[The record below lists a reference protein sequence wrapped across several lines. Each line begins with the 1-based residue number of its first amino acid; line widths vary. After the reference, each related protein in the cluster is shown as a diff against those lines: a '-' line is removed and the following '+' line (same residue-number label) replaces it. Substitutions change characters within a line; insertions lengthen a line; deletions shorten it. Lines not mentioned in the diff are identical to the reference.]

1 MWALTAALALLS
13 VMLIAPPS
21 SVVRAEGAAAR
32 VSITGLTPFI
42 LKPRGALQLSGRVA
56 NAATYDLTELSVR
69 LTISGSPLPNR
80 EAIDA
85 VASGLNAFDGFA
97 ISATTTPVAA
107 TLQPGRQ
114 RDFRIRVRV
123 EDLPLPAPGVYVLGV
138 EVVGVDPRLGYTVL
152 SSDRVLLPWV
162 PEELESPLKL
172 VWLWPLAAEPG
183 RTPDGILLGRSVP
196 RDIDARG
203 RLRGLVEAG
212 GTAPRSVS
220 WIVDPSLTQT
230 VRQMTDGYLVD
241 VDGEIEPGTRGDAA
255 SSWLDRFQEVVS
267 RQSVWSLP
275 YAEVDADALLRGG
288 LERDVVRAI
297 GIAPTVVANSAQ
309 VATAGTIYWSPG
321 GRIDA
326 STLTLLASTGIRA
339 VVVRDQALPPLF
351 DLGYTPSGSVDLDT
365 RFGPMRA
372 IVLDAG
378 LMSTLS
384 MPQRNSADILTARQ
398 RFMAETAFIALE
410 PSASASRV
418 VVAAAR
424 STRWS
429 PNPRLLR
436 EMLSSLRLSP
446 WVKPMTLDSMLLS
459 PPSAVTR
466 TQDSYGPAQR
476 ARELPANYVERIV
489 GEQDN
494 LGLLRSVVNNS
505 VDLAEPISEALLRS
519 GSSAWRGDIERG
531 EQLLDSISVDL
542 STDIAK
548 VAVVSRGT
556 VTFSGNSGS
565 VPITVANDFDR
576 PVTVGLRLVG
586 QPAARLVSDDLDE
599 VEIGPGRRASLEVPV
614 RIVGGEP
621 LPVTVHVIT
630 PDGSDFGTT
639 TTLELQ
645 TTAYSRAALWVA
657 IGAAVLLVLL
667 VIFDT
672 YRRARQRRAAHTSDK
687 AKVLARGGNDE
698 DHVDG

>member
-1 MWALTAALALLS
+1 MWALAAALAVLS
-13 VMLIAPPS
+13 VMLIAPPPS
-21 SVVRAEGAAAR
+21 IVRAEGTAAR
-32 VSITGLTPFI
+32 VSITGLTPFV

-69 LTISGSPLPNR
+69 LTISSAPLPSR

-85 VASGLNAFDGFA
+85 VASGMNSFDGFA
-97 ISATTTPVAA
+97 IAATTTAVAA

-114 RDFRIRVRV
+114 RDFRIRVQV

-138 EVVGVDPRLGYTVL
+138 QVVGVDPTLGYTVL

-162 PEELESPLKL
+162 PEEVESPLNL
-172 VWLWPLAAEPG
+172 VWMWPLAADPG
-183 RTPDGILLGRSVP
+183 RTPDGVLLGRSTP
-196 RDIDARG
+196 RDIDTRG
-203 RLRGLVEAG
+203 RLLRLLEAG
-212 GTAPRSVS
+212 ATAPKFVS
-220 WIVDPSLTQT
+220 WVVDPSLTQT
-230 VRQMTDGYLVD
+230 VQQMTDGYLVD
-241 VDGEIEPGTRGDAA
+241 VAGEVQPGTRERAA
-255 SSWLDRFQEVVS
+255 TAWLTRFQEVVA
-267 RQSVWSLP
+267 RQSLWGLP
-275 YAEVDADALLRGG
+275 YADVDADALLRGG

-297 GIAPTVVANSAQ
+297 GISPTVIAKSAQ
-309 VATAGTIYWSPG
+309 VATAGTLYWSPG

-351 DLGYTPSGSVDLDT
+351 DPGYTPSGSVDLDT
-365 RFGPMRA
+365 QFGPMRA

-378 LMSTLS
+378 LMSSLS
-384 MPQRNSADILTARQ
+384 MPQGNSSEVLAARQ

-410 PSASASRV
+410 PSASTSRV
-418 VVAAAR
+418 VVAAGR

-429 PNPRLLR
+429 ANPRLLR
-436 EMLSSLRLSP
+436 ELLTTLRLSP
-446 WVKPMTLDSMLLS
+446 WVSPMTLDTMLLS
-459 PPSAVTR
+459 SPSVVAR

-476 ARELPANYVERIV
+476 SRELPESYVQRIV
-489 GEQDN
+489 VEQRN

-519 GSSAWRGDIERG
+519 SSSAWRTDVDRG

-556 VTFSGNSGS
+556 VTFSGNSGR
-565 VPITVANDFDR
+565 VPITIANDFDR
-576 PVTVGLRLVG
+576 PVTVGLRLAG
-586 QPAARLVSDDLDE
+586 QPEARLVSEPLE
-599 VEIGPGRRASLEVPV
+599 NVEIGPGRRASLEVSV

-621 LPVTVHVIT
+621 VPVTVHVVT
-630 PDGSDFGTT
+630 PDGIDFGAT

-645 TTAYSRAALWVA
+645 TTAYSRAALWVS
-657 IGAAVLLVLL
+657 IGAAVLLFLL

-672 YRRARQRRAAHTSDK
+672 YRRARQRRAVHASDK
-687 AKVLARGGNDE
+687 AKASGRGGTGE
-698 DHVDG
+698 DHVHG

>member
-1 MWALTAALALLS
+1 MWALAAAVAVLA
-13 VMLIAPPS
+13 VVLIAPSPAS
-21 SVVRAEGAAAR
+21 VRAEGTAAR
-32 VSITGLTPFI
+32 VSVTGLTPFV
-42 LKPRGALQLSGRVA
+42 LTPRGALQVSGRVA

-69 LTISGSPLPNR
+69 LTISSSPLPSR

-85 VASGLNAFDGFA
+85 VASGMNSFDGFA
-97 ISATTTPVAA
+97 IAATTTPVAA

-114 RDFRIRVRV
+114 RDFRIRVQV
-123 EDLPLPAPGVYVLGV
+123 PDLPLPAPGVYVLGV
-138 EVVGVDPRLGYTVL
+138 EVVGVDPTLGYTVL
-152 SSDRVLLPWV
+152 STDRVLLPWV
-162 PEELESPLKL
+162 PRQPESPLSL
-172 VWLWPLAAEPG
+172 VWLWPLAADPG
-183 RTPDGILLGRSVP
+183 RTPEGILLGRSTP
-196 RDIDARG
+196 RDIDTRG
-203 RLRGLVEAG
+203 RLLRLLDAG
-212 GTAPRSVS
+212 ATAPRSVS

-230 VRQMTDGYLVD
+230 LQQMTDGYLVD
-241 VDGEIEPGTRGDAA
+241 VDGEVEPGTQEAA
-255 SSWLDRFQEVVS
+255 AQSWLTRFQDVVS

-275 YAEVDADALLRGG
+275 YADVDADALLRGG

-339 VVVRDQALPPLF
+339 VVVRDQALPPLV
-351 DLGYTPSGSVDLDT
+351 DPGYTPSGSVDLDT

-378 LMSTLS
+378 LTSSLS
-384 MPQRNSADILTARQ
+384 MPQGNASEVLAARQ

-410 PSASASRV
+410 PSTSASRV
-418 VVAAAR
+418 VVAAGR
-424 STRWS
+424 GTRWS
-429 PNPRLLR
+429 ANPRLLR
-436 EMLSSLRLSP
+436 ELLTSLRLSS
-446 WVKPMTLDSMLLS
+446 WVTPRTLDSMLLS
-459 PPSAVTR
+459 APSAVAR

-476 ARELPANYVERIV
+476 SRELPTDYVQRIV
-489 GEQDN
+489 LEQRN

-519 GSSAWRGDIERG
+519 GSSAWRTNISKG

-556 VTFSGNSGS
+556 VTFSGNSGR

-576 PVTVGLRLVG
+576 PVTVGLRLTG
-586 QPAARLVSDDLDE
+586 QPAARLVSEPLE
-599 VEIGPGRRASLEVPV
+599 NVEIGPGRRASLEVPV

-621 LPVTVHVIT
+621 LPVVVHVVT
-630 PDGSDFGTT
+630 PDGRDFGAT

-645 TTAYSRAALWVA
+645 TTAYSRAALWVS

-672 YRRARQRRAAHTSDK
+672 YRRARQRRAVHTSTASSVSQREASDDDHG
-687 AKVLARGGNDE
+687 RG
-698 DHVDG
+698 